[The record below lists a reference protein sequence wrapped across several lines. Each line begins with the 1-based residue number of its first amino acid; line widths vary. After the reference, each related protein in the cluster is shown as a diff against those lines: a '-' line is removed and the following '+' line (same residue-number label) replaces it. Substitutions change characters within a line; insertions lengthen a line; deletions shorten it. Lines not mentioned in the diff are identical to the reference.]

1 MYFISVLRYVFGKSE
16 FSSGLFINNMVGPL
30 KMLIMILICKVAS
43 LVYVEFLPLF
53 LVCLNSWL
61 PD

>member
-30 KMLIMILICKVAS
+30 KMLI
-43 LVYVEFLPLF
+43 
-53 LVCLNSWL
+53 
-61 PD
+61 